1 MKAWSTA
8 WNVAEV
14 PITDRSVEIVQIRRT
29 GKGCL
34 SYLVASGNDA
44 AVIDPSVSATVYT
57 QIADG
62 HGWQIKHVI
71 ETHIHA
77 DHLSRARRLA
87 EQTAAQLLL
96 PVQQR
101 VHFRFT
107 PIRAGESIAIG
118 RATLRVFATPG
129 HTDESLSFLLN
140 DAALF
145 SGDTLF
151 PNGVGRPDLHADAR
165 QARRKAAAL
174 FSSLI
179 QLSALPRT
187 ALLLA
192 AHASEPIAFDG
203 RPIAATIGDIQS
215 WLHEWLT
222 NENAFV
228 DRVTSHLPPAPA
240 NFATI
245 IEFNEGGEW
254 PAGAEG
260 DLEAGANRCA
270 VS

>member
-1 MKAWSTA
+1 MKHHIQVETLREWLDRACPVTVVDVRSDDDRAQWAIPGSVHVNAYDALREGRAGPLATFSPPTDRPVVTVCGAGRTSEVAADLLTARGFETYSLVGGMKAWSTA

-96 PVQQR
+96 PTAST
-101 VHFRFT
+101 FD
-107 PIRAGESIAIG
+107 S
-118 RATLRVFATPG
+118 
-129 HTDESLSFLLN
+129 
-140 DAALF
+140 
-145 SGDTLF
+145 
-151 PNGVGRPDLHADAR
+151 
-165 QARRKAAAL
+165 RRSVL
-174 FSSLI
+174 
-179 QLSALPRT
+179 
-187 ALLLA
+187 
-192 AHASEPIAFDG
+192 
-203 RPIAATIGDIQS
+203 
-215 WLHEWLT
+215 
-222 NENAFV
+222 
-228 DRVTSHLPPAPA
+228 
-240 NFATI
+240 
-245 IEFNEGGEW
+245 
-254 PAGAEG
+254 
-260 DLEAGANRCA
+260 ANRSRSA
-270 VS
+270 VPPCVFSRPRDTRTRVCPSC